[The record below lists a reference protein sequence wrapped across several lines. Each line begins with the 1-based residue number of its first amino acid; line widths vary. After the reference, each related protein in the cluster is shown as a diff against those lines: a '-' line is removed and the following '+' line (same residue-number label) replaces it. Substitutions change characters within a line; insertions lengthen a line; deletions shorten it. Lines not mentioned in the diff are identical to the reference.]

1 MSFDPR
7 KPHGIHAI
15 LYALFDRNEEL
26 DRKAMRKQTEMCI
39 AAGAYGLAA
48 LGLAT
53 EVSKLS
59 EHERCQIM
67 DWLGEDRASS
77 LPLAFTIYGSSVAE
91 QIRQVQHAEK
101 AGADWVILQPPMVGS
116 YGAREYI
123 DFFIR
128 VANATSL
135 PVGIQNAPAFF
146 GRSLQSADLVEL
158 NTHAPNVCIV
168 KGEGPVVDIANLLAA
183 TDNRFT
189 VLNGRA
195 GLELIDNLKIGC
207 SGLIL
212 APDMIDYAVKAYDLY
227 RAGNET
233 EADHLYRTMLPAIV
247 FTMQGIENLIC
258 YGKRLFAARAGLE
271 IYDRAPAMRP
281 STTGLRMVGDFA
293 RTLGPYRTKLDNTAR

>member
-39 AAGAYGLAA
+39 AAGAHGLAA

-258 YGKRLFAARAGLE
+258 YGKRLFAARAGLD

-281 STTGLRMVGDFA
+281 SATGTKLLTEFA
-293 RTLGPYRTKLDNTAR
+293 EALGPYPA

>member
-15 LYALFDRNEEL
+15 LYALFDRNEDL
-26 DRKAMRKQTEMCI
+26 DRKAMRKQTEICI
-39 AAGAYGLAA
+39 AAGAHGLAA

-59 EHERCQIM
+59 EYERCQIM

-91 QIRQVQHAEK
+91 QIRQVHHAEK
-101 AGADWVILQPPMVGS
+101 AGADWVILQPPMVGI

-158 NTHAPNVCIV
+158 NKHAPNVCIV

-227 RAGNET
+227 SAGDES
-233 EADHLYRTMLPAIV
+233 EADRLYREILPAIV
-247 FTMQGIENLIC
+247 YTMQGIENLIC
-258 YGKRLFAARAGLE
+258 YGKRLFAERAGLE
-271 IYDRAPAMRP
+271 IHDRAPAMRP
-281 STTGLRMVGDFA
+281 SQTGLRMVEDFA
-293 RTLGPYRTKLDNTAR
+293 RTLGPYRTDLDNTTR

>member
-39 AAGAYGLAA
+39 AAGAHGLAA

-59 EHERCQIM
+59 EYERCQIM

-158 NTHAPNVCIV
+158 NTQAPNVCIV
-168 KGEGPVVDIANLLAA
+168 KGEGPVVDIATLLAA

-227 RAGNET
+227 RAGNEG

-258 YGKRLFAARAGLE
+258 YGKRLFAARAELE

-281 STTGLRMVGDFA
+281 STTGMKLLTELA
-293 RTLGPYRTKLDNTAR
+293 EALGPYPA

>member
-26 DRKAMRKQTEMCI
+26 DRKAMRRQTEICI
-39 AAGAYGLAA
+39 ASGVHGLAA

-53 EVSKLS
+53 EVSKLG

-67 DWLGEDRASS
+67 DWLAEDRVLSI
-77 LPLAFTIYGSSVAE
+77 PLAFTIYGSSVAE
-91 QIRQVQHAEK
+91 QIRQVRHAEK
-101 AGADWVILQPPMVGS
+101 AGADWVILQPPMVGA

-123 DFFIR
+123 GFFIR
-128 VANATSL
+128 VANATSI

-168 KGEGPVVDIANLLAA
+168 KGEGPVVDIAHLLAA
-183 TDNRFT
+183 TENRFT

-207 SGLIL
+207 TGLIL

-227 RAGNET
+227 RSGHEE
-233 EADHLYRTMLPAIV
+233 EADRVYRTILPAIV
-247 FTMQGIENLIC
+247 YTMQGIENLIC
-258 YGKRLFAARAGLE
+258 YGKRLFAARAGIE
-271 IYDRAPAMRP
+271 VYDRAPAMRP
-281 STTGLRMVGDFA
+281 TATG
-293 RTLGPYRTKLDNTAR
+293 TKLVKQFADNLGRYPS